1 MWYFLFICS
10 LLIPISL
17 IVFGYL
23 MWKKTPQE
31 INYTYGYRTDKSM
44 RNIDT
49 WNYANK
55 LCGKIMFIMGLI
67 ITIPTTIVEVL
78 YYGCENNTLS
88 IIILAIVGIQ
98 IILMLLIIPVI
109 ECSLNRKF
117 DKDGNLLTR

>member
-17 IVFGYL
+17 ILFGYL

-44 RNIDT
+44 KNIDT

-55 LCGKIMFIMGLI
+55 LCGKIMFIMCLI
-67 ITIPTTIVEVL
+67 IILPTTIVEVL
-78 YYGCENNTLS
+78 IMAVK
-88 IIILAIVGIQ
+88 IIH
-98 IILMLLIIPVI
+98 
-109 ECSLNRKF
+109 
-117 DKDGNLLTR
+117 